1 MTSMK
6 KSEFFHHVLLFDPS
20 MDVHVRW
27 SILFLSFLLTENVVL
42 LAGLGMRA
50 YFDLI
55 LYRQGSLPDTE
66 SWHFRLCGCGPTLA
80 FRGAI
85 TASSA
90 TEKRRLE
97 GVPVSCGFNSQAS
110 HALASS
116 ACENARDSSH

>member
-50 YFDLI
+50 YFDFDFVSTGI
-55 LYRQGSLPDTE
+55 TTRHRE
-66 SWHFRLCGCGPTLA
+66 LA
-80 FRGAI
+80 LSTVWTR
-85 TASSA
+85 SYP
-90 TEKRRLE
+90 
-97 GVPVSCGFNSQAS
+97 GVPRS
-110 HALASS
+110 HYRLQ
-116 ACENARDSSH
+116 CHRKTTT